1 MPVTYFTCSKC
12 GRAAALTEFE
22 VRCPYCHSK
31 SGTYSAEPPPAEQV
45 IKAVQ
50 QLPGDITPGSEG

>member
-22 VRCPYCHSK
+22 VRCPYCLSS

-45 IKAVQ
+45 IKPIPRQ
-50 QLPGDITPGSEG
+50 PGDITSANES

>member
-1 MPVTYFTCSKC
+1 MPVTYFTCSNC

-22 VRCPYCHSK
+22 VRCPYCHSR

-45 IKAVQ
+45 IKLIQ
-50 QLPGDITPGSEG
+50 GEPSDTPPAKDS